1 MTPATLTRQESKRRK
16 AARARDRKVE
26 ACNLTPAEKRARRD
40 AHAETLNDLYRWL
53 ATPEGAA
60 AWLEGLELNGH
71 LTPVNAA
78 LAARFAPGEIVATA
92 ASWRKWG
99 FRIRKGE
106 TSRIAVTGRGF
117 WPVAA
122 FTARQVVG
130 GEDAEDHLVDPEII
144 GLQPDPGYARAV
156 AGRMAEIAADVGWKA
171 QSVRQLAE
179 ELA

>member
-1 MTPATLTRQESKRRK
+1 MTPTTLTRQEVKRRK
-16 AARARDRKVE
+16 AARTRERKAE
-26 ACNLTPAEKRARRD
+26 QCNLTPAEKRARRD
-40 AHAETLNDLYRWL
+40 AHAETLRDVYAWL

-60 AWLEGLELNGH
+60 DWLEGLEINGH

-78 LAARFAPGEIVATA
+78 LAARVCPGEIVATA

-106 TSRIAVTGRGF
+106 SSRVAVTGRGF

-122 FTARQVVG
+122 FSARQVVG
-130 GEDAEDHLVDPEII
+130 GESAEDQLVDPEAV
-144 GLQPDPGYARAV
+144 GLRPDEGYASAV
-156 AGRMAEIAADVGWKA
+156 AGRLREIAGEIGWQA
-171 QSVRQLAE
+171 QAVRQLAE